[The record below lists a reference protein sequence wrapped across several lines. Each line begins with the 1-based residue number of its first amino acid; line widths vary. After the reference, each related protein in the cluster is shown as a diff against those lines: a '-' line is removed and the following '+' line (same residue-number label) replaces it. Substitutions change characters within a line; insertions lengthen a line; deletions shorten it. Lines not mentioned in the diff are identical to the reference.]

1 MGGSPVVSSASE
13 TRRMSS
19 GRCSSRGETLTCRAT
34 APASPEG
41 QLAASPQ
48 RVLEHEAVDLEDA
61 AGLLGD
67 VDEVARR
74 HAAALGVVPAHER
87 LGGGHVAGGELDDR
101 LQLDD
106 QLAAL
111 GRALEVLLEAVA
123 AQDGGVHR
131 RLEDL
136 VALLAGVLGRVHGD
150 VGVAQQLLGA
160 VDLRRPALD
169 DPEARVRRDLVPGD
183 RERALEQP
191 DDAVGD
197 AADVLGVADVVQ
209 EHGELV
215 AAQARGEVAA
225 P

>member
-1 MGGSPVVSSASE
+1 M
-13 TRRMSS
+13 
-19 GRCSSRGETLTCRAT
+19 T

-41 QLAASPQ
+41 QLGGEPAG
-48 RVLEHEAVDLEDA
+48 VLEHEAVDLEDA

-67 VDEVARR
+67 VDEVAGR
-74 HAAALGVVPAHER
+74 HAPALGVVPAHER
-87 LGGGHVAGGELDDR
+87 LGGGHVAGGQLDDR

-106 QLAAL
+106 ELAAL

-160 VDLRRPALD
+160 LGVGRPALD
-169 DPEARVRRDLVPGD
+169 DPEARVRGDLVPGD
-183 RERALEQP
+183 REGPFEQP

-197 AADVLGVADVVQ
+197 ARHGGAVLDVVQ

-215 AAQARGEVAA
+215 AAQARREVAGLQRA
-225 P
+225 AQASGDGGQQLVADRVARASR